1 MKALAGGGVRL
12 CPIVGNM
19 VPAVG
24 VGAFVP
30 APLAEG
36 GPFVRDVPVGESKP
50 FPAVGRPVEG
60 VNGTGVGRR
69 VGSTGDGVGGVVAI
83 CCCCTP

>member
-1 MKALAGGGVRL
+1 
-12 CPIVGNM
+12 M

-30 APLAEG
+30 APPVEV
-36 GPFVRDVPVGESKP
+36 GPFVTDVPVGESKP
-50 FPAVGRPVEG
+50 FPAVGRPVERL
-60 VNGTGVGRR
+60 NGTGVGRR
-69 VGSTGDGVGGVVAI
+69 VLDVGGSTGVGVGGAVAI